1 MTLALLCDSV
11 RELGPVPS
19 RITNKNKGER
29 MTTVKENESKIV
41 SQSQSVE
48 VQALALIELLEGA
61 STHSDR
67 SKSALHALYSVQLES
82 AGAGYLVARATD
94 RYRLIEGKI
103 EVEHG
108 QLSPTL
114 ISLTDIKRVIELT
127 KSNKLGLVSINR
139 IGDLVTVSS
148 NGNSL
153 TITVLDANY
162 PKTFDDLLN
171 NSEREQLKEVAFNP
185 AFFSDYAKIA
195 GKGNAVRVEF
205 TGKGKPYI
213 IHLPVTKVEWRALLM
228 PMRVI

>member
-1 MTLALLCDSV
+1 MSTIEQTKSQSV
-11 RELGPVPS
+11 RES
-19 RITNKNKGER
+19 E
-29 MTTVKENESKIV
+29 
-41 SQSQSVE
+41 SQSLE

-61 STHSDR
+61 STHA
-67 SKSALHALYSVQLES
+67 SKDKSLHALNSVQLES
-82 AGAGYLVARATD
+82 VGAGYLVARSTD

-195 GKGNAVRVEF
+195 GKGNPVRVEF
-205 TGKGKPYI
+205 TGKGKPII

-228 PMRVI
+228 PMRII

>member
-1 MTLALLCDSV
+1 MSTIEQTKSQ
-11 RELGPVPS
+11 S
-19 RITNKNKGER
+19 
-29 MTTVKENESKIV
+29 VKESE
-41 SQSQSVE
+41 SQSVE

-61 STHSDR
+61 STHA
-67 SKSALHALYSVQLES
+67 SKDKSLHALNSVQLES
-82 AGAGYLVARATD
+82 AGAGYLVARSTD

-108 QLSPTL
+108 QLNPSL

-127 KSNKLGLVSINR
+127 KANKLGLVSINR

-171 NSEREQLKEVAFNP
+171 KSEREQLGEIAFNP
-185 AFFSDYAKIA
+185 ALFADYAKIA

-205 TGKGKPYI
+205 TGKGKPII